1 MGDTPV
7 AFQEGTPGGKTIIGP
22 NPALAKL
29 TELLGDEA
37 VALLEDRK
45 NRQTSEDPLGT
56 GDIDAKIRELEK
68 QLGDLQRPDLNIDTD
83 LQNRTQRAFEQNVG
97 VIGRGG
103 GPFGLAPRSRRLAPR
118 VDQPRATAAAQELVA
133 KGTEEAEDRR
143 QLEEYRTSLLK
154 KREEAQALMSTDDAM
169 EFGLSPGEAEAQFF
183 LSDVDRQI
191 AAIDERL
198 SQPTIAQKV
207 MADEGFIER
216 KAGEFLLRGPRRP
229 AGEFEPP
236 RMAGSPVESVGLPD
250 ADVTVGE
257 GTFEPPPDLDL
268 PGRMRA
274 RAMGIEVMT
283 PEERQAAEDAVRSAG
298 LLPTKPEG
306 ELPAAPFDLSG
317 VQGRPPLRQGP
328 AQLSPEETPLPSGQP
343 IALNKEQAL
352 FAGPA
357 VLDNPNFIPSASL
370 IEEAQDYYKG
380 MTIERD
386 EGRPRKILAPQLYF
400 GGETQMVKEYLK
412 DQIRDQAPVGVDVG
426 KETEA
431 VDAGS
436 PQGSLR
442 PTTKQRKDMYSFKVS
457 SEGIKLAQKP
467 KQLARLAKTS
477 LPEEKRPQHIVIV
490 DKLYETNSG
499 KTNAFRLTYDEI
511 SRVFANDPKKRTESH
526 KYLVAKDVL
535 EGNKREPLA

>member
-1 MGDTPV
+1 MM
-7 AFQEGTPGGKTIIGP
+7 QCEI
-22 NPALAKL
+22 
-29 TELLGDEA
+29 
-37 VALLEDRK
+37 
-45 NRQTSEDPLGT
+45 
-56 GDIDAKIRELEK
+56 
-68 QLGDLQRPDLNIDTD
+68 
-83 LQNRTQRAFEQNVG
+83 
-97 VIGRGG
+97 
-103 GPFGLAPRSRRLAPR
+103 
-118 VDQPRATAAAQELVA
+118 
-133 KGTEEAEDRR
+133 
-143 QLEEYRTSLLK
+143 
-154 KREEAQALMSTDDAM
+154 
-169 EFGLSPGEAEAQFF
+169 GLSPGEAEAQFF
-183 LSDVDRQI
+183 LSDVNRQI

-216 KAGEFLLRGPRRP
+216 KAGEFLLREQNRKPREP
-229 AGEFEPP
+229 LPP
-236 RMAGSPVESVGLPD
+236 RQRRNIDLQLFKDLGGLDPLPGD
-250 ADVTVGE
+250 PTYDPPIAPGPAPAPAPAANVTVGE

-274 RAMGIEVMT
+274 RAAGFEVMT

-343 IALNKEQAL
+343 VALNKEQAI
-352 FAGPA
+352 FAGPDI
-357 VLDNPNFIPSASL
+357 LDNPDFIPSASL
-370 IEEAQDYYKG
+370 IEEAQDYYRG

-386 EGRPRKILAPQLYF
+386 EGRPRKILAPQRYF

-412 DQIRDQAPVGVDVG
+412 DQIRDRAPVGVDVG

-431 VDAGS
+431 VDAGPS
-436 PQGSLR
+436 QGSLR